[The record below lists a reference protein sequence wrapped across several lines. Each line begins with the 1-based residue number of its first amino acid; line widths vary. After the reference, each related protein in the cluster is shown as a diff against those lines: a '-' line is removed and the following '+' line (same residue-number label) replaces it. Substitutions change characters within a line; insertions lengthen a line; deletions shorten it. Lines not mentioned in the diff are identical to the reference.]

1 MANKDQENL
10 ENMEA
15 ETPEEIIPNEIS
27 TKDITT
33 EMEESY
39 LDYAMSVIVAR
50 ALPDV
55 RDGLKPVQRR
65 ILFAMKNMGCN
76 AGGKY
81 KKSARIIGDVIG
93 KYHPHGDSSIY
104 SAMVRMAQPFALRN
118 TLVDG
123 QGNYGSMDG
132 DPAAAYRYTEA
143 RMTRLAEELLV
154 DLEKETVPFR
164 PNFDASE
171 TEPAV
176 LPGKFPNLLV
186 NGNLGIAVGM
196 ATNLPP
202 NNITEVLRAIQL
214 LLKDPE
220 ADMDAIM
227 EIIQGPDFPTGALI
241 YDREQIKRTYATGR
255 GSITMRARA
264 EIEERKNGKSRI
276 VVTEIPYQVNKATL
290 VEKIADLVR
299 DKKVVGIT
307 DIRDESN
314 KHGVRV
320 VIDLKKDAHSKKI
333 LNQLYKNTQMQNNF
347 AVNMIAL
354 VDGLQPQLLNVKSLM
369 QYYIEHRKIVIRKR
383 TEFDLRKAEDRIHIL
398 HGLKIALDNIDE
410 VIKTIRAAA
419 TQDEAKTNLIA
430 KFQLS
435 DRQAEAILSMQLRRL
450 AALER
455 QKIEDEIAE
464 LEKLIAK
471 YNEILSNPQLIL
483 DIINDEAE
491 EMIQKYGEDRRTEVV
506 PHALGKFKIT
516 DTIPNDEMVVTIT
529 KENYI
534 KRMPSTTFKSQ
545 KRGGKGVIGLTT
557 KEEDEIQQVLAT
569 KNHNQLLF
577 FTSEGRVFKLHVYEI
592 DQASRQAKGQAIVNL
607 LSLKPREKVITI
619 LDMTENADAKYLFMS
634 TKNGVVKKTDVELF
648 SNILSKGIIAIRIRE
663 GDELLWVKTTKGEND
678 VMIITQNGQSVRF
691 HEEDVR
697 PMGRASSGV
706 RGIKLK
712 GDDHVVSMGVIED
725 PKSRIFVLTE
735 KGLGKM
741 SNLSQYRVQARGGSG
756 IKALQVTAK
765 TGKIM
770 GGRVLSPGEAGD
782 ILMISRQGQTLRID
796 MKDIPLRGRVTQ
808 GVYIMRFKGKDDTLA
823 GFSIVPKEE

>member
-1 MANKDQENL
+1 MDEL
-10 ENMEA
+10 TP
-15 ETPEEIIPNEIS
+15 ETPEEAVVASNVGS
-27 TKDITT
+27 KDIIT

-39 LDYAMSVIVAR
+39 LDYAMSVIVSR

-65 ILFAMKNMGCN
+65 ILYTMKTMGIT

-81 KKSARIIGDVIG
+81 KKSARIIGDCMG

-104 SAMVRMAQPFALRN
+104 AAMVRLAQDFAMRN

-123 QGNYGSMDG
+123 QGNFGSMDG
-132 DPAAAYRYTEA
+132 DPAAANRYTEA
-143 RMTRLAEELLV
+143 RMTRLSEELLE
-154 DLEKETVPFR
+154 DIEKETVPFR
-164 PNFDASE
+164 ANYDGSE
-171 TEPAV
+171 EEPVV

-202 NNITEVLRAIQL
+202 NNITEVLQAIQL
-214 LLKDPE
+214 VIKEPE
-220 ADMDAIM
+220 SDLDAIM
-227 EIIQGPDFPTGALI
+227 DIVQGPDFPTGGII
-241 YDREQIKRTYATGR
+241 YDREHIKRTYATGR
-255 GSITMRARA
+255 GSIIMRART
-264 EIEERKNGKSRI
+264 EMEESKSGKPRI
-276 VVTEIPYQVNKATL
+276 VITEVPYQVNKATM

-299 DKKVVGIT
+299 DKKIVGIT

-314 KHGVRV
+314 KKGIRV
-320 VIDLKKDAHSKKI
+320 VIELKKDAHSKKI
-333 LNQLYKNTQMQNNF
+333 LNQLFKYTQMQTNF
-347 AVNMIAL
+347 PVNMIAL
-354 VDGLQPQLLNVKSLM
+354 VDGLQPQVLNIKALIE
-369 QYYIEHRKIVIRKR
+369 YYIAHRKIVIRKR
-383 TEFDLRKAEDRIHIL
+383 TEFDLRKAEERVHIL
-398 HGLKIALDNIDE
+398 HGLKIALDHIDE
-410 VIKTIRAAA
+410 VIKTIRAAS
-419 TQDEAKTNLIA
+419 TQEQAKLDLIA

-435 DRQAEAILSMQLRRL
+435 ERQAEAIMSMQLRRL

-464 LEKLIAK
+464 LEKLIAH
-471 YNEILSNPQLIL
+471 YQEILANPQLIL
-483 DIINDEAE
+483 NIINDEAE
-491 EMIQKYGEDRRTEVV
+491 EMIQKYGDARRTEVI
-506 PHALGKFKIT
+506 PYALGKFQIT

-557 KEEDEIQQVLAT
+557 KEEDEIQQMMAT

-577 FTSEGRVFKLHVYEI
+577 FTTEGRVFKLFVYEI
-592 DQASRQAKGQAIVNL
+592 DQASRQAKGQAVVNL
-607 LSLKPREKVITI
+607 LNLRPREKVVAM
-619 LDMTENADAKYLFMS
+619 LDMTDNKDAKYLFMS
-634 TKNGVVKKTDVELF
+634 TKQGVVKKTEVALF
-648 SNILSKGIIAIRIRE
+648 QNILSKGIIAIKIRE
-663 GDELLWVKTTKGEND
+663 DDELLWVKATKGEND

-712 GDDHVVSMGVIED
+712 GDDRVVTMNVIED

-741 SNLSQYRVQARGGSG
+741 SELSQYRIQSRGGSG
-756 IKALQVTAK
+756 IKAVMVTQK
-765 TGKIM
+765 TGKVI
-770 GGRVLSPGEAGD
+770 GGRVLELKEEGD
-782 ILMISRQGQTLRID
+782 LLLISRQGQTLRID
-796 MKDIPLRGRVTQ
+796 VGDIPMRGRVTQ
-808 GVYIMRFKGKDDTLA
+808 GVYIMRFKGNDDTVA
-823 GFSIVPKEE
+823 SFSIVPKEE